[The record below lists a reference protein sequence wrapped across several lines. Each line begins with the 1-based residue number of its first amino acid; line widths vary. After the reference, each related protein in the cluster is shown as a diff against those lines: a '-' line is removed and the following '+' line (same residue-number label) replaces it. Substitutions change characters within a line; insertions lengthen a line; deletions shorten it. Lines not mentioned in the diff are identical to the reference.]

1 MGNIDY
7 GAQETPLI
15 YPVYLKQQLKIIT
28 RYPEFTEEQQELIS
42 YSRAYL
48 SRALNSPYYQL
59 FKKSSN
65 SHSLLDQS
73 EKCANEFIQS
83 LIKQRPFYFPEELKK
98 KVKFSKDRNLDTELF
113 VGDDESD
120 KEKSEEK
127 EEIES
132 NEDSELPGIWEDG
145 KESDHMDSEEII

>member
-1 MGNIDY
+1 MKFD
-7 GAQETPLI
+7 
-15 YPVYLKQQLKIIT
+15 K
-28 RYPEFTEEQQELIS
+28 
-42 YSRAYL
+42 
-48 SRALNSPYYQL
+48 
-59 FKKSSN
+59 
-65 SHSLLDQS
+65 
-73 EKCANEFIQS
+73 EKNH
-83 LIKQRPFYFPEELKK
+83 
-98 KVKFSKDRNLDTELF
+98 DTAFF

>member
-1 MGNIDY
+1 M
-7 GAQETPLI
+7 
-15 YPVYLKQQLKIIT
+15 
-28 RYPEFTEEQQELIS
+28 
-42 YSRAYL
+42 
-48 SRALNSPYYQL
+48 
-59 FKKSSN
+59 
-65 SHSLLDQS
+65 
-73 EKCANEFIQS
+73 
-83 LIKQRPFYFPEELKK
+83 
-98 KVKFSKDRNLDTELF
+98 KFSKDRNLDTELF